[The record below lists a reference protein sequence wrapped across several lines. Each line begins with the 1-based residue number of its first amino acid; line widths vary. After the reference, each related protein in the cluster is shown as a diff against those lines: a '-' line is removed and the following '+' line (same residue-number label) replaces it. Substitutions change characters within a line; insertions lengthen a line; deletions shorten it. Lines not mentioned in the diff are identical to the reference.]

1 MPSIL
6 LYSGPSRFDGSPIA
20 AVLTDSSSNRKTGSM
35 PTLWI
40 LRTDVAPHDAANQ
53 GLDSAVCGDCPS
65 RKGGSAPR
73 CYTHASMLFKAVL
86 SIFKTVQRGG
96 YPDRSGWSAQQLAQW
111 LHGAA
116 WVKGAKAVRSAGYG
130 DVAALPPEVWG
141 KLDEARKLAGLG
153 VRGYTHQW
161 RDPELQHLRLTH
173 MASVSTPSE
182 YRMATQLGWRV
193 FYTVPGG
200 LLPPEDTV
208 LCPASDEAGHL
219 TSCSECKLCSG
230 LSARSGRS
238 VHIADHGPS
247 VAGRRLQKYRE
258 LSITKKSKEVIQ

>member
-1 MPSIL
+1 MSSIL
-6 LYSGPSRFDGSPIA
+6 LYKGPSRFDGSPIA

-40 LRTDVAPHDAANQ
+40 IRTDVAPNEAANQ

-65 RKGGSAPR
+65 RKGGSDPR
-73 CYTHASMLFKAVL
+73 CYTHSSMLAKAVS
-86 SIFKTVQRGG
+86 SIYRTVQRGG
-96 YPDRSGWSAQQLAQW
+96 YPDCSGWSAQQLAHW

-130 DVAALPPEVWG
+130 DVAALPPEVWN
-141 KLDEARKLAGLG
+141 KLDDARKLAGLG

-173 MASVSTPSE
+173 MASVATPSA
-182 YRMATQLGWRV
+182 YKMATQLGWRT
-193 FYTVPGG
+193 FYAVPGG
-200 LLPPEDTV
+200 MLPPDDTV

-230 LSARSGRS
+230 LSARSTKS
-238 VHIADHGPS
+238 VYIADHGPS
-247 VAGRRLQKYRE
+247 AAGQRLKTYRQ
-258 LSITKKSKEVIQ
+258 LSIGKTKVGAL